1 MREEFRVNVL
11 ERVLVH
17 HSLGTLLEE
26 EEEKIVKNDR
36 TRFRE
41 RFIGAG
47 LSDTLYIIRHRPFS
61 RMQPTHILCAV

>member
-36 TRFRE
+36 TQFRE
-41 RFIGAG
+41 RFIGVG
-47 LSDTLYIIRHRPFS
+47 LSDTLYIIRHQPFA
-61 RMQPTHILCAV
+61 RTKPTIFRVA